1 MRIPAI
7 IITLAAAAMLAA
19 CTSQKDP
26 AEKAVAKIE
35 ASLNEIR
42 SDAQVY
48 AADQLLATET
58 SVDRLKAAVC
68 GLAAAPP

>member
-48 AADQLLATET
+48 AAMQARHANLE
-58 SVDRLKAAVC
+58 
-68 GLAAAPP
+68 